1 MNIGFKGLDKIINI
15 EEPQLILLTG
25 SYFIEELS
33 GDIANNICLKQECKV
48 LEIVSCRKEYII
60 QRMFVNE
67 ANVNYRKWYCKN
79 QYTDEEV
86 KRIGESTL
94 NLIESLKRLPTI
106 IEQNMNLY
114 DLQEVAKY
122 VSDYANEYA
131 DREEVNTLVVLD
143 IFPLSYGEKETKGRD
158 TKRYRRESLKLI
170 KKLKR
175 ISHNLR
181 CPIIF
186 IDNIDLTKKYNVETH
201 SCNYLTKKDIDE
213 IEKINR
219 HVDTFI
225 IANVDET
232 INVEDTDIFNI
243 DVYDQNKKIGTCK
256 LKYDFICRKFVDYEG
271 EESNGYL

>member
-1 MNIGFKGLDKIINI
+1 M

-33 GDIANNICLKQECKV
+33 GDIANNICLKQECNV

-170 KKLKR
+170 KKLKK
-175 ISHNLR
+175 ISHSLR

-186 IDNIDLTKKYNVETH
+186 IDNIDCTK
-201 SCNYLTKKDIDE
+201 
-213 IEKINR
+213 
-219 HVDTFI
+219 
-225 IANVDET
+225 
-232 INVEDTDIFNI
+232 NI
-243 DVYDQNKKIGTCK
+243 M
-256 LKYDFICRKFVDYEG
+256 
-271 EESNGYL
+271 